1 MESTM
6 ENRRRVAVVA
16 DNIVSALGLSSAENH
31 AAVMEGRSALQRY
44 EGLWDLPTPF
54 AGSFLDWDAVQAV
67 CSKEGIEGNFTP
79 FERIVLLSVR
89 KTLSMCRADITSERT
104 LLILSSTKGNVDLLR
119 QSVPGIP
126 EDRVLLGEAAKTIA
140 QFLGNPNR
148 PLVVSNACISGSS
161 AQIEA
166 MRMIALGMYDT
177 VVVTGADVLSPFI
190 ISGFQS
196 LQALSAEPCRPF
208 DEERLGI
215 NLGEAAATIVFQ
227 GQQPDEES
235 MTGQWL
241 LDKGAI
247 RNDAFHV
254 SGPSRTAEGCYRALQ
269 QVIKDEDKD
278 SLAFIN
284 AHGTATLFNDEMEA
298 VAIDRAGLN
307 QVPVNG
313 LKGYYGHT
321 MGAAGILESII
332 SMHAADHG
340 IVLGTRGYNE
350 LGVSRRINL
359 SSQHR
364 ATTKKSFVK
373 LLSGFGGGNAALLF
387 RKEDRQE
394 KELL

>member
-1 MESTM
+1 MESAM
-6 ENRRRVAVVA
+6 GSRRKVAVVA
-16 DNIVSALGLSSAENH
+16 DNIVSALGLSSAENY
-31 AAVMEGRSALQRY
+31 AAVVEGKSALQRY
-44 EGLWDLPTPF
+44 EGLWNLPTPF
-54 AGSFLDWDAVQAV
+54 AASFLDCDTVSEECAREA
-67 CSKEGIEGNFTP
+67 IEGHFTL
-79 FERIVLLSVR
+79 FERIVLLSV
-89 KTLSMCRADITSERT
+89 KKALAVCGADITSERT
-104 LLILSSTKGNVDLLR
+104 LLMLSSTKGNVDLLR
-119 QSVPGIP
+119 QPVPDIP
-126 EDRVLLGEAAKTIA
+126 ENRVLLGESAKAIA
-140 QFLGNPNR
+140 HFLGNPNN

-269 QVIKDEDKD
+269 QVLKDEDQG

-321 MGAAGILESII
+321 MGAAGILESIV

-340 IVLGTRGYNE
+340 VVLGTRGYSE

-364 ATTKKSFVK
+364 TTTKKNFVK

-387 RKEDRQE
+387 RKEHTPTR
-394 KELL
+394 